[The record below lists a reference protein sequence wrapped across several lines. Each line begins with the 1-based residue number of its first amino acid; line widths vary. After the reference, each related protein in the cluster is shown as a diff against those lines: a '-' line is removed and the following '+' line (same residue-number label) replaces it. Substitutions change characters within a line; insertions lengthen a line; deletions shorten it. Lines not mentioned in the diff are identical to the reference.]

1 MRANNHILAVIGSI
15 CLITF
20 LAAGIATALTSVA
33 NSYLGYG
40 FYRSIL
46 YILADS
52 ASRFRLPASIVVAAV
67 AIGSA
72 LWIKRGAPVRR
83 AVPALSGLAGG
94 LVLFAGVAYTHNLN
108 DFFKLWHT
116 RHALG
121 GVDVPEALF
130 RWPVWRDNA
139 AIGLLALAAGVA
151 TWALFRFALRGDR
164 GPGRRYWRTMGHP
177 VAALAALA
185 AIALPA
191 AGAIVMRGSGP
202 SRPNFILV
210 SLDTLRAD
218 HLGVYGYARDTSPE
232 IDSLANESF
241 TFDWAF
247 CQGPRTDYSHTSMF
261 TSLYPT
267 VHGVDLTH
275 SLAGARLTLAEYLRE
290 AGYRTAACTDG
301 GYMRRVFG
309 FSQGFECYDDFKMKG
324 MPRAVPKVLGWL
336 DKGLA
341 DGPFFLFLHTFD
353 IHSPY
358 EPPKRFQ
365 GMFTD
370 PDAKSV
376 NTDTQALSDIRSRV
390 VDDPLAGPGLS
401 EDEIEFMKGRYDE
414 GIRWIDG
421 WVGRLVD
428 GLRER
433 GLLEKTWVVILSDH
447 GEEFTEHGTVLHG
460 ELYNTNI
467 RVPLIIRPP
476 GWPNRGCRI
485 EHIVEL
491 IDVMPTFLDLAG
503 IEPVDTIEGKSL
515 VPLFKGQ
522 TAAWK
527 DVAFSEHPGKAG
539 WQRSIITPDLHVITS
554 SIPGDLQVYDYRS
567 DPLEQVNLD
576 DRASADE
583 VRGML
588 LALDEWT
595 REQLELVEAWG
606 GAKSLKID
614 SETEDQLRSLGY
626 VK

>member
-15 CLITF
+15 CLLTF
-20 LAAGIATALTSVA
+20 LAAGIATVLTTVA

-52 ASRFRLPASIVVAAV
+52 EGRFRLSASVIVACV

-72 LWIKRGAPVRR
+72 LWIKRGATVGR
-83 AVPALSGLAGG
+83 AVPLLSGAAAGLAF
-94 LVLFAGVAYTHNLN
+94 FAGVAYTHNLN

-116 RHALG
+116 HRDLMGAK
-121 GVDVPEALF
+121 VPEALF
-130 RWPVWRDNA
+130 RWPVWRANA
-139 AIGLLALAAGVA
+139 LIALLALAAGLA
-151 TWALFRFALRGDR
+151 IWALFRFAVRGGR
-164 GPGRRYWRTMGHP
+164 SPGRRYWHTIGHP
-177 VAALAALA
+177 AAAAAALALL
-185 AIALPA
+185 ALPIA
-191 AGAIVMRGSGP
+191 ASIVVRGKGA

-218 HLGVYGYARDTSPE
+218 HLGAYGYARNTSPE
-232 IDSLANESF
+232 IDRLAAGSF

-247 CQGPRTDYSHTSMF
+247 CQGPRTDFSHTSMF

-309 FSQGFECYDDFKMKG
+309 FSQGFERYDDFKMKG
-324 MPRAVPKVLGWL
+324 MPRAVPRVLGWL

-341 DGPFFLFLHTFD
+341 RGPFFLFLHTFD

-365 GMFTD
+365 GLFTD
-370 PDAKSV
+370 PDANSV
-376 NTDTQALSDIRSRV
+376 NTDTQTLSGIRSRV
-390 VDDPLAGPGLS
+390 VDDPRAGHGLS
-401 EDEIEFMKGRYDE
+401 DEEIEFMKGRYDE

-421 WVGRLVD
+421 WVGRLID

-433 GLLEKTWVVILSDH
+433 GLLENTWVVILSDH

-460 ELYNTNI
+460 ELYHTNI

-476 GWPNRGCRI
+476 GWPNRGRRVPQ
-485 EHIVEL
+485 IVEL

-503 IEPVDTIEGKSL
+503 VKPIDRIEGTSL
-515 VPLFKGQ
+515 VPLLKGN
-522 TAAWK
+522 TEGWK
-527 DVAFSEHPGKAG
+527 NVAFSEHPGKAG
-539 WQRSIITPDLHVITS
+539 WQRSITTPDLHVITS

-576 DRASADE
+576 DPARTEE
-583 VRGML
+583 VRDLL

-595 REQLELVEAWG
+595 REQMGLVETWG

-626 VK
+626 IK